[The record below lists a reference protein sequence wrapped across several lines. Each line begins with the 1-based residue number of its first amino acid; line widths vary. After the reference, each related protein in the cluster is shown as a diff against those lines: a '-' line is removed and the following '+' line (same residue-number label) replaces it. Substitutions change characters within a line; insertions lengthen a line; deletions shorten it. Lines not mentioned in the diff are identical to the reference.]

1 MTPES
6 DGKSAAL
13 QADPMTPEPMRIGRV
28 RRETYDTFTVELESA
43 GGSPPQPFEPGQ
55 FNMLY
60 VFGTGE
66 IPISISGDP
75 GKKDTI
81 LHTTRV
87 VGKVTRAMHALK
99 KGNTIGVRGPYG
111 THWPMAEAAGRDMV
125 VVAGGIGLAPLRPVV
140 YSVLS
145 DRARF
150 GRFALLYG
158 CRTPADILFKRELQK
173 WRGKLDVQV
182 DVTVDHAT
190 ASADWRGKVG
200 VVTELVPRAP
210 FDPDNTVA
218 MICGPEIMMRY
229 TIYALRERGL
239 PDERIYVSMERN
251 MQCGIGHCG
260 HCQLGHSFVCKDGPV
275 YRFDEIRKLFDTR
288 EA

>member
-1 MTPES
+1 MTSES
-6 DGKSAAL
+6 DDKSAAL

-28 RRETYDTFTVELESA
+28 RRETYDTFTVELERA
-43 GGSPPQPFEPGQ
+43 GGPPPRRFVPGQ

-75 GKKDTI
+75 GKKETI

-87 VGKVTRAMHALK
+87 VGKVTRAMHGLK
-99 KGNTIGVRGPYG
+99 KGGLIGVRGPFG
-111 THWPMAEAAGRDMV
+111 THWPMADAAGRDVV

-140 YSVLS
+140 YSVLA
-145 DRARF
+145 DRSRF

-158 CRTPADILFKRELQK
+158 CRTPADILFRRELQK

-229 TIYALRERGL
+229 TIYALRERGV